1 MREMNLASQYFVA
14 VQSVIAPHS
23 FLHRASSC
31 FPKFLLASTGSEERH
46 PFSFW
51 HQNWVIRGTLKH
63 PSVAG
68 MTEKEDSAKGLR
80 KVSDEVVWMFQANR

>member
-1 MREMNLASQYFVA
+1 MNLASQYFVA

-31 FPKFLLASTGSEERH
+31 FPKFILASTGSEERQ

-51 HQNWVIRGTLKH
+51 HQQGVKRGSPFHSGINREFL
-63 PSVAG
+63 
-68 MTEKEDSAKGLR
+68 
-80 KVSDEVVWMFQANR
+80 EVPYI

>member
-1 MREMNLASQYFVA
+1 PLAPASPHRLTHSMNLASQSFVA

-31 FPKFLLASTGSEERH
+31 FAKFLLASTGSEDRQ

-51 HQNWVIRGTLKH
+51 HQQGVKGGSPF
-63 PSVAG
+63 PSG
-68 MTEKEDSAKGLR
+68 IKTGLF
-80 KVSDEVVWMFQANR
+80 EVP

>member
-31 FPKFLLASTGSEERH
+31 FAKFLLASTGSEERH

-51 HQNWVIRGTLKH
+51 HQNWVIRGTLEIFEQEQCREA
-63 PSVAG
+63 SIAG
-68 MTEKEDSAKGLR
+68 TGLTQR
-80 KVSDEVVWMFQANR
+80 MGRFKV

>member
-1 MREMNLASQYFVA
+1 MNLASQSFVA

-31 FPKFLLASTGSEERH
+31 FAKFLLASTGSEDRQ

-51 HQNWVIRGTLKH
+51 HQQGVKGGSPF
-63 PSVAG
+63 PSGIKTGLFEVPFIDR
-68 MTEKEDSAKGLR
+68 EDMKNA
-80 KVSDEVVWMFQANR
+80 FIINP

>member
-1 MREMNLASQYFVA
+1 MNLASQSFVA

-31 FPKFLLASTGSEERH
+31 FAKFILASTGSEERQ

-51 HQNWVIRGTLKH
+51 HQNWVIRGTLYNKK
-63 PSVAG
+63 VRINL
-68 MTEKEDSAKGLR
+68 TKEI
-80 KVSDEVVWMFQANR
+80 